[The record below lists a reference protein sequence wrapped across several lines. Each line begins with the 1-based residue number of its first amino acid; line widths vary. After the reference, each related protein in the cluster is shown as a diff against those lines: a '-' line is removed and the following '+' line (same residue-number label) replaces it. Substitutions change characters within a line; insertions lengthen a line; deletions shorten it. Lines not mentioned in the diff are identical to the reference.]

1 MSRRED
7 LDNIQVQ
14 AVPSGIRCISWS
26 EDGDLALATGEYVHV
41 LTPKKDITQK
51 TSNDL
56 STGFRQWNSTRIK
69 ANAFTFDEWPEVKP
83 GAFST
88 FSLGEEQS
96 ASAISAIAWSPAGIA
111 KHRRCLLAVLT
122 TNSILSLWETNG
134 ELGKWERVCL
144 LHLTLQKHF
153 GEPVNDED
161 PLRKKTRIRSFCW
174 SPPVGAFDDAN
185 LFKVSPASVT
195 GQKWGKCFLTVAND
209 DQDVVV
215 LSLQRVQVSE
225 KETSLWD
232 VKVIAVYSFSRSLP
246 LFPQDTVEPHSLFAD
261 FVASSGLITDVAW
274 SPWTTS
280 NTSDPYT
287 HCAHA
292 LLSVVRGHEFSILL
306 VDLTLQS
313 SGPDR
318 NDNTLHMELRP
329 GDLGTEVHGSFI
341 EALAWH
347 PLVRGTPFCFTMLI
361 LTGAIQDICAR
372 CRQVRDTHA
381 VDYWG
386 NWSRQ

>member
-14 AVPSGIRCISWS
+14 AVPSGIGCISWS
-26 EDGDLALATGEYVHV
+26 EDGDLALGSGEYVHV
-41 LTPKKDITQK
+41 LTPKRGIARN
-51 TSNDL
+51 TSNDS

-83 GAFST
+83 GTFST

-96 ASAISAIAWSPAGIA
+96 ASTVSTITWSPAGIA

-122 TNSILSLWETNG
+122 TNSLLSLWETNG

-144 LHLTLQKHF
+144 LQPTLQEHF
-153 GEPVNDED
+153 GKPVNDED

-174 SPPVGAFDDAN
+174 SPPVGAFDDGN
-185 LFKVSPASVT
+185 LSNVSRTSVA
-195 GQKWGKCFLTVAND
+195 GRKWGKCFLTVAND
-209 DQDVVV
+209 DQDIVV

-225 KETSLWD
+225 REASLWD
-232 VKVIAVYSFSRSLP
+232 VKVITAYSFSRSLP
-246 LFPQDTVEPHSLFAD
+246 LFPQGTVEPHSLFAD

-274 SPWTTS
+274 SPWTIS

-287 HCAHA
+287 HCARA
-292 LLSVVRGHEFSILL
+292 LLSVVRGHEFSLLL
-306 VDLTLQS
+306 VDLALRS
-313 SGPDR
+313 SGPDQ
-318 NDNTLHMELRP
+318 NDNTLHMELKP
-329 GDLGTEVHGSFI
+329 GDLGTEFHGTFV

-347 PLVRGTPFCFTMLI
+347 PLVRGTSFCFIVLTLI
-361 LTGAIQDICAR
+361 GASRDICAR
-372 CRQVRDTHA
+372 CR
-381 VDYWG
+381 
-386 NWSRQ
+386 